1 MVHDYCYCPDFFPS
15 ILHGSFQHQASSSA
29 SSIVLVPTFIYY
41 TQYQAI
47 MYHVL
52 YTEQKQIYGHMTE
65 NAPIHSASN
74 CIKNALNK
82 CFSRL
87 TRLSEVALKSARN
100 LQKDT
105 YFSSIPN
112 LPPINRILGTDLESC
127 ADMHLK
133 KMKVLLPL
141 SLD

>member
-1 MVHDYCYCPDFFPS
+1 MLCKSSKWELGFVHYIEKFTILRFVISRFECIKLLCTMYCN
-15 ILHGSFQHQASSSA
+15 
-29 SSIVLVPTFIYY
+29 
-41 TQYQAI
+41 
-47 MYHVL
+47 
-52 YTEQKQIYGHMTE
+52 TEQKQIYGHMTE
-65 NAPIHSASN
+65 TAPIHSASN

-87 TRLSEVALKSARN
+87 SRLSEVALKSARN

-105 YFSSIPN
+105 YFSFIPN
-112 LPPINRILGTDLESC
+112 LPPIYRFLGTDLESC